1 MMRWIYWLGWTLFGS
16 AYRTLFGLKVIGR
29 ENLVREGPVLVVA
42 NHESFL
48 DPPLIGTLYQDEM
61 YYLARKSLMTTDLL
75 KWIYLAW
82 NSIPVDQD
90 RPDMTG
96 LKAII
101 KLLSS
106 GKRVVIFPEGE
117 RSLDGVIAQ
126 AQPGVGLIAVKAN
139 VVIQPIRIEGARE
152 ALPRGSG
159 RVRFSQISL
168 HIGKPI
174 RLTEKELT
182 GAKGKHGYQ
191 AIADRLL
198 DAVKGLA

>member
-1 MMRWIYWLGWTLFGS
+1 MRWIYWFGWNLFGS
-16 AYRTLFGLKVIGR
+16 AYRSLFGLKVVGR
-29 ENLVREGPVLVVA
+29 EHLVTEGAVLIA
-42 NHESFL
+42 SNHESFL
-48 DPPLIGTLYQDEM
+48 DPPLIGTLYKDEM
-61 YYLARKSLMTTDLL
+61 FYLARKTLMTGALL

-106 GKRVVIFPEGE
+106 GRRVLIFPEGE
-117 RSLDGVIAQ
+117 RSLDGNFGAP
-126 AQPGVGLIAVKAN
+126 QPGVGLIAVKSNA
-139 VVIQPIRIEGARE
+139 VIQPIRIRGARE

-168 HIGKPI
+168 HIGPPI
-174 RLTEKELT
+174 RLTEEELIS
-182 GAKGKHGYQ
+182 AKGKHGYQ
-191 AIADRLL
+191 HIADRIM
-198 DAVKGLA
+198 DAVKAL